1 MMTEFLNYGDFNVI
15 RVNWFP
21 GVIGTYGDATA
32 NSRIVGAE
40 ISFLIDRFRV
50 RTTIYHV
57 LIITSLSSKETRSM
71 CISDHTQTIYFYLGL
86 FL

>member
-1 MMTEFLNYGDFNVI
+1 MTEFLNYDDFNVI

-50 RTTIYHV
+50 C
-57 LIITSLSSKETRSM
+57 
-71 CISDHTQTIYFYLGL
+71 CISFMSKQLVTNGKDC
-86 FL
+86 